1 MKNIPEMISTKDIA
15 YIKDMFNWNYI
26 LFKKY
31 DNIKDM
37 FNWNYI
43 LFKKYDNYLENIEDE
58 EICKLTNE
66 LSNLHFNNCN
76 ELLNLLEGSDNCE

>member
-15 YIKDMFNWNYI
+15 Y
-26 LFKKY
+26 
-31 DNIKDM
+31 IKDM

>member
-31 DNIKDM
+31 DN
-37 FNWNYI
+37 
-43 LFKKYDNYLENIEDE
+43 YLENIEDE
-58 EICKLTNE
+58 EIYKLTND
-66 LSNLHFNNCN
+66 LSNLHFNNSN
-76 ELLNLLEGSDNCE
+76 ELLNLLEGCDNCE

>member
-31 DNIKDM
+31 DN
-37 FNWNYI
+37 
-43 LFKKYDNYLENIEDE
+43 YLENIEDE
-58 EICKLTNE
+58 EICKLTND

>member
-31 DNIKDM
+31 DD
-37 FNWNYI
+37 
-43 LFKKYDNYLENIEDE
+43 YLENIEDE
-58 EICKLTNE
+58 EIYKLTDD

>member
-31 DNIKDM
+31 DD
-37 FNWNYI
+37 
-43 LFKKYDNYLENIEDE
+43 YLENIEDE

>member
-31 DNIKDM
+31 DN
-37 FNWNYI
+37 
-43 LFKKYDNYLENIEDE
+43 YLENIEDE
-58 EICKLTNE
+58 EIYKLTND
-66 LSNLHFNNCN
+66 LSNLHFNKCN
-76 ELLNLLEGSDNCE
+76 ELLNLLEGCDNCE